1 MDVDLRVLVDAKD
14 MSVLVAEQVLAAL
27 VDLRATSAVRRID
40 LGREDSQVFLEEY
53 SVAHKD
59 SLDIFFVWVVRRLR
73 PCDDADLCV
82 KREEFVT
89 ELFEQLGRDGGM
101 LLEAVA
107 VAVRAV
113 GLLELVCH
121 CGDAILD
128 LLGRQRKE
136 VVDELWYGGKV
147 ELASVVVARS

>member
-59 SLDIFFVWVVRRLR
+59 SSSGLSGACGPAMMPIVV
-73 PCDDADLCV
+73 
-82 KREEFVT
+82 
-89 ELFEQLGRDGGM
+89 
-101 LLEAVA
+101 
-107 VAVRAV
+107 
-113 GLLELVCH
+113 
-121 CGDAILD
+121 
-128 LLGRQRKE
+128 
-136 VVDELWYGGKV
+136 
-147 ELASVVVARS
+147 